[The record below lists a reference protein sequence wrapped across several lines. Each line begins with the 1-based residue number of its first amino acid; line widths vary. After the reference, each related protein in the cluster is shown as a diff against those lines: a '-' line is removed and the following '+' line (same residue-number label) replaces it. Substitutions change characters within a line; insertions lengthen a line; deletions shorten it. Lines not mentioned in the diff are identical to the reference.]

1 MNLCPALVELKI
13 KSRECTGRKAA
24 AVSSPFFSSSCFLFL
39 PDIMLFR
46 TDTRLTE

>member
-24 AVSSPFFSSSCFLFL
+24 AVSSPFFFFLL
-39 PDIMLFR
+39 SLSAR
-46 TDTRLTE
+46 YNAL